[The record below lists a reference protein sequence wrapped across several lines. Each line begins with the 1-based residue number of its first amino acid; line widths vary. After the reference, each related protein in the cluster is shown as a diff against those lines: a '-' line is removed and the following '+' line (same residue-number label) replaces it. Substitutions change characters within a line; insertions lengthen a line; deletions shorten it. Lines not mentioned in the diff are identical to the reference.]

1 MNKQGR
7 EKQMSENKINRRDV
21 CKTLLAFGGLT
32 LVGGAKGQTTTP
44 TPTAP
49 TSAIILGDVLQDQ
62 KLADAVKRGAT
73 MEEIAQLRDPI
84 AGTPQEAL
92 RALKTGNARFFGG
105 QARRPELSAAE
116 RRAQIL
122 GQTPFAVVLGCSD
135 SRVPTEII
143 YDQSLGSLF
152 ITRVAGNVVDT
163 GTTGSIE
170 YAVEHLK
177 TSLVVVMG
185 HEGCGAVKAA
195 LLPAADRA
203 RETPS
208 IQALLNQI
216 VPSVAKLPKI
226 RDEKAKLREAVV
238 ANVRQ
243 QVANLKKEPAIQ
255 KAIASNKIAVVG
267 AFYEITSG
275 AVDFFETD
283 EDLRIAQTAYDSCN
297 WRSHLA

>member
-1 MNKQGR
+1 MA
-7 EKQMSENKINRRDV
+7 I
-21 CKTLLAFGGLT
+21 
-32 LVGGAKGQTTTP
+32 KGQTP
-44 TPTAP
+44 TPTP
-49 TSAIILGDVLQDQ
+49 TLHP
-62 KLADAVKRGAT
+62 ADAVLHDHKISEAIEGGAT
-73 MEEIAQLRDPI
+73 MEEIAQLREPI
-84 AGTPQEAL
+84 ARTPQEAL
-92 RALKTGNARFFGG
+92 HALKTGNARFFGG
-105 QARRPELSAAE
+105 QIRRPEVSAAE

-122 GQTPFAVVLGCSD
+122 GQTPFAVVLSCSD

-143 YDQSLGSLF
+143 FDQGPGTLF
-152 ITRVAGNVVDT
+152 ITRVAGNVVET

-177 TSLVVVMG
+177 TYLVVVMG

-195 LLPAADRA
+195 LLPADERS

-216 VPSVAKLPKI
+216 VPSVSKIPKI
-226 RDEKAKLREAVV
+226 RDDKARMREAVV

-243 QVANLKKEPAIQ
+243 QVFNIKKQPAIQ
-255 KAIASNKIAVVG
+255 AAVASNRIAVVG

-283 EDLRIAQTAYDSCN
+283 EELRLAQIAYDSCN
-297 WRSHLA
+297 WRSHLT

>member
-1 MNKQGR
+1 
-7 EKQMSENKINRRDV
+7 MSEKKINRRDV
-21 CKTLLAFGGLT
+21 CKTLMAFGGLA
-32 LVGGAKGQTTTP
+32 LGGLATKGQSTAPTP
-44 TPTAP
+44 TPP
-49 TSAIILGDVLQDQ
+49 VDVLLDQ
-62 KLADAVKRGAT
+62 KLSDAVKRGAT
-73 MEEIAQLRDPI
+73 MQEIAQLRDPI
-84 AGTPQEAL
+84 ATNPQDAL

-152 ITRVAGNVVDT
+152 ITRVAGNVVEM

-185 HEGCGAVKAA
+185 HEGCGAIKAA
-195 LLPAADRA
+195 MLPAAERA
-203 RETPS
+203 KESPS
-208 IQALLNQI
+208 IQALLNSI
-216 VPSVAKLPKI
+216 VPSISKLPKI

-243 QVANLKKEPAIQ
+243 QVANIKKEPLIQ
-255 KAIASNKIAVVG
+255 KAIASNKINVVG

-283 EDLRIAQTAYDSCN
+283 EDLRIAQNDYESCN

>member
-1 MNKQGR
+1 
-7 EKQMSENKINRRDV
+7 MSDNNINRRDV
-21 CKTLLAFGGLT
+21 CKTLLAFGGLA
-32 LVGGAKGQTTTP
+32 LGGLATKGQTTTP
-44 TPTAP
+44 TPAP
-49 TSAIILGDVLQDQ
+49 IIDVLQDQ

-84 AGTPQEAL
+84 ANTPQEAL

-185 HEGCGAVKAA
+185 HEGCGAIKAA
-195 LLPAADRA
+195 LLPAAERA
-203 RETPS
+203 KESPS
-208 IQALLNQI
+208 IQALLNSI
-216 VPSVAKLPKI
+216 VPAVSKIPII
-226 RDEKAKLREAVV
+226 RDEKANLREAVV
-238 ANVRQ
+238 AYVRQ
-243 QVANLKKEPAIQ
+243 QVANIKKEPLIQ

-283 EDLRIAQTAYDSCN
+283 EDLRIAQNDYDSCN
-297 WRSHLA
+297 WREHLA

>member
-1 MNKQGR
+1 LGG
-7 EKQMSENKINRRDV
+7 I
-21 CKTLLAFGGLT
+21 TIGGLAT
-32 LVGGAKGQTTTP
+32 NGQTTTP
-44 TPTAP
+44 TTTP
-49 TSAIILGDVLQDQ
+49 TSPSIDTNLQDP
-62 KLADAVKRGAT
+62 KIADAVKRGAT
-73 MEEIAQLRDPI
+73 MEEIAKLRDPI
-84 AGTPQEAL
+84 ARSPQEAL
-92 RALKTGNARFFGG
+92 RALKTGNARFFSG

-143 YDQSLGSLF
+143 FDQSLGSLF
-152 ITRVAGNVVDT
+152 ITRIAGNIVDI

-177 TSLVVVMG
+177 TYLVVVMG

-195 LLPAADRA
+195 LLPAAERA
-203 RETPS
+203 RETAS

-216 VPSVAKLPKI
+216 APSVSKIPKI
-226 RDEKAKLREAVV
+226 RDEKAKMREAVI

-243 QVANLKKEPAIQ
+243 QVANIKKQPAIQ
-255 KAIASNKIAVVG
+255 TAMASNRIAVVG
-267 AFYEITSG
+267 AYYEITSG

-283 EDLRIAQTAYDSCN
+283 EDLRIAQTNYDNCS
-297 WRSHLA
+297 WRVHLT

>member
-1 MNKQGR
+1 MQKER
-7 EKQMSENKINRRDV
+7 FTRRGV
-21 CKTLLAFGGLT
+21 CKALLAFGGLA
-32 LVGGAKGQTTTP
+32 LGGSARGQTTSP

-49 TSAIILGDVLQDQ
+49 QGENVLQDQ
-62 KLADAVKRGAT
+62 RLLDAVKRGAT
-73 MEEIAQLRDPI
+73 MEEIAKLRDPI
-84 AGTPQEAL
+84 ARNPQEAL
-92 RALKTGNARFFGG
+92 RALKTGNARFFSG
-105 QARRPELSAAE
+105 QARRPELSAVE

-152 ITRVAGNVVDT
+152 ITRVAGNIVET

-177 TSLVVVMG
+177 THLVVVMG

-203 RETPS
+203 RESPS

-216 VPSVAKLPKI
+216 APAVSSIGKI
-226 RDEKAKLREAVV
+226 RDEKAKMREAVI

-243 QVANLKKEPAIQ
+243 QVANIKKQPLIQ
-255 KAIASNKIAVVG
+255 AAIARNRIGVVG
-267 AFYEITSG
+267 AYYEITSG

-283 EDLRIAQTAYDSCN
+283 EELRLAQTDYDGRS
-297 WRSHLA
+297 WREHLA

>member
-1 MNKQGR
+1 MPVAGEKGKGKQVN
-7 EKQMSENKINRRDV
+7 ENKINRRGV
-21 CKTLLAFGGLT
+21 CKTLLAFGGLA
-32 LVGGAKGQTTTP
+32 LGGLAKGQTSSQ

-49 TSAIILGDVLQDQ
+49 MLEGTLQDQ

-73 MEEIAQLRDPI
+73 MEEIAKLRDPI
-84 AGTPQEAL
+84 ARTPQEAL
-92 RALKTGNARFFGG
+92 RAMKAGNARFFGG

-177 TSLVVVMG
+177 TSLIVVMG

-195 LLPAADRA
+195 LLPAEVRA

-216 VPSVAKLPKI
+216 VPSVSKIPKI
-226 RDEKAKLREAVV
+226 RDEKAKLREAVI

-243 QVANLKKEPAIQ
+243 QVFNIKKQPAIQ
-255 KAIASNKIAVVG
+255 AAMASNRIGVVG

-275 AVDFFETD
+275 AVDFFETE
-283 EDLRIAQTAYDSCN
+283 EDLRIAQTDYDSCN
-297 WRSHLA
+297 WRAHLA

>member
-1 MNKQGR
+1 
-7 EKQMSENKINRRDV
+7 MSENKINRRDV
-21 CKTLLAFGGLT
+21 CKSLLALGGGLA
-32 LVGGAKGQTTTP
+32 LGGSAVNAQTPMPTP
-44 TPTAP
+44 TPP
-49 TSAIILGDVLQDQ
+49 VSADLILQDQ
-62 KLADAVKRGAT
+62 KISDAVKRGAT

-84 AGTPQEAL
+84 ARSPEEAL

-105 QARRPELSAAE
+105 LARRPELSAAE

-122 GQTPFAVVLGCSD
+122 GQTPFAVVLACSD

-143 YDQSLGSLF
+143 FDQGLGTLF
-152 ITRVAGNVVDT
+152 ITRVAGNVVDS

-170 YAVEHLK
+170 YAVNHLK
-177 TSLVVVMG
+177 THIVVVMG

-195 LLPAADRA
+195 LLPAEARA

-216 VPSVAKLPKI
+216 VPSVSKIPKL
-226 RDEKAKLREAVV
+226 RDEKAKMREAVV

-243 QVANLKKEPAIQ
+243 QVFNIKKEPAIQ
-255 KAIASNKIAVVG
+255 KAIAIKKIVVVG
-267 AFYEITSG
+267 AYYEITSG

-283 EDLRIAQTAYDSCN
+283 EDLRVAQNDYDSCS

>member
-1 MNKQGR
+1 MR
-7 EKQMSENKINRRDV
+7 ENKINRRGV
-21 CKTLLAFGGLT
+21 CKSLLALGGLT
-32 LVGGAKGQTTTP
+32 LGGLAAKGQTPSP
-44 TPTAP
+44 TPTQPQA
-49 TSAIILGDVLQDQ
+49 GDALDEL

-84 AGTPQEAL
+84 ARTPQEAL

-105 QARRPELSAAE
+105 QARRPETSAAE

-122 GQTPFAVVLGCSD
+122 GQTPFAVILACSD

-143 YDQSLGSLF
+143 FDQGLGTLF
-152 ITRVAGNVVDT
+152 ITRVAGNIVET

-170 YAVEHLK
+170 YAVNHLK
-177 TSLVVVMG
+177 THIVVVLG

-208 IQALLNQI
+208 IQALLNEI
-216 VPSVAKLPKI
+216 VPSVSKIPKI

-243 QVANLKKEPAIQ
+243 QVFNVKKQPAIQ
-255 KAIASNKIAVVG
+255 AAIASNKIIVVG

-283 EDLRIAQTAYDSCN
+283 EDLRVAQADYESCS
-297 WRSHLA
+297 WRSHLT

>member
-1 MNKQGR
+1 MNG
-7 EKQMSENKINRRDV
+7 NKIDRRGV

-32 LVGGAKGQTTTP
+32 LGGLVAKAQTQSP
-44 TPTAP
+44 TPVP
-49 TSAIILGDVLQDQ
+49 VEDILEDQ
-62 KLADAVKRGAT
+62 RIADAVKRGAT
-73 MEEIAQLRDPI
+73 MEEIAKLREPL
-84 AGTPQEAL
+84 ARNPVEAL

-122 GQTPFAVVLGCSD
+122 GQTPFAVILGCSD

-143 YDQSLGSLF
+143 FDQPLGTLF
-152 ITRVAGNVVDT
+152 ITRVAGNVVNT

-177 TSLVVVMG
+177 THLVVVMG

-195 LLPAADRA
+195 LLPDEERA
-203 RETPS
+203 RESPS
-208 IQALLNQI
+208 IQALLNEI
-216 VPSVAKLPKI
+216 APSLSKLPKI

-243 QVANLKKEPAIQ
+243 QVFNIKKQPLIQ
-255 KAIASNKIAVVG
+255 RAIASNKITVVG

-283 EDLRIAQTAYDSCN
+283 EDLRVAQTAYDTNN
-297 WRSHLA
+297 WRSHLG

>member
-1 MNKQGR
+1 
-7 EKQMSENKINRRDV
+7 MSENKMNRRDV
-21 CKTLLAFGGLT
+21 CKNLLALGGIAIGGLA
-32 LVGGAKGQTTTP
+32 VKGQTP
-44 TPTAP
+44 TPQSTP
-49 TSAIILGDVLQDQ
+49 LPMDNILEDQ
-62 KLADAVKRGAT
+62 RISDAVKRGAT
-73 MEEIAQLRDPI
+73 MEEIAKLRDPI
-84 AGTPQEAL
+84 ANNPEEAM

-105 QARRPELSAAE
+105 QARRPEVSAAE

-122 GQTPFAVVLGCSD
+122 GQTPFAVILACSD
-135 SRVPTEII
+135 SRVPTEIVF
-143 YDQSLGSLF
+143 DQSLGSLF

-170 YAVEHLK
+170 YAVNHLK
-177 TSLVVVMG
+177 THIVVVMG
-185 HEGCGAVKAA
+185 HEGCGAIKAA

-216 VPSVAKLPKI
+216 VPSVSNLPKI

-243 QVANLKKEPAIQ
+243 QVANIKKQPAIQ
-255 KAIASNKIAVVG
+255 KAIASNKIIVVG

-283 EDLRIAQTAYDSCN
+283 EDLRLAQTAYDSCS
-297 WRSHLA
+297 WRTHLA

>member
-1 MNKQGR
+1 M
-7 EKQMSENKINRRDV
+7 
-21 CKTLLAFGGLT
+21 
-32 LVGGAKGQTTTP
+32 
-44 TPTAP
+44 
-49 TSAIILGDVLQDQ
+49 
-62 KLADAVKRGAT
+62 
-73 MEEIAQLRDPI
+73 RDPI
-84 AGTPQEAL
+84 ARNPQEAL
-92 RALKTGNARFFGG
+92 RALKTGNARFFSG

-143 YDQSLGSLF
+143 FDQSLGSLF
-152 ITRVAGNVVDT
+152 ITRVAGNIVEM

-177 TSLVVVMG
+177 TYLVVVMG

-216 VPSVAKLPKI
+216 VPSVSTISKI
-226 RDEKAKLREAVV
+226 RDEKARMREAVI

-243 QVANLKKEPAIQ
+243 QVFDTKKQPAIQ
-255 KAIASNKIAVVG
+255 AAVASNKIAVVG
-267 AFYEITSG
+267 AYYEITSG
-275 AVDFFETD
+275 AVDFFETE
-283 EDLRIAQTAYDSCN
+283 EDLRIGQTDYDGCS
-297 WRSHLA
+297 WRRHLA

>member
-1 MNKQGR
+1 MG
-7 EKQMSENKINRRDV
+7 ENKIDRRDV

-32 LVGGAKGQTTTP
+32 LTGLVAKGQTPTP
-44 TPTAP
+44 TP
-49 TSAIILGDVLQDQ
+49 LDDVLQDQ
-62 KLADAVKRGAT
+62 RIADAVKRGAT
-73 MEEIAQLRDPI
+73 MEEIAELRDPL
-84 AGTPQEAL
+84 ARNPVEAL

-122 GQTPFAVVLGCSD
+122 GQTPFAVILGCSD

-143 YDQSLGSLF
+143 FDQPLGSLF
-152 ITRVAGNVVDT
+152 ISRVAGNVVNT

-170 YAVEHLK
+170 YAVDHLK
-177 TSLVVVMG
+177 THLVVVMG

-195 LLPAADRA
+195 LLPAEVRA
-203 RETPS
+203 KETPS
-208 IQALLNQI
+208 IQALLNEI
-216 VPSVAKLPKI
+216 VPSVSKIPKI

-243 QVANLKKEPAIQ
+243 QVANIKQQPLIQ

-283 EDLRIAQTAYDSCN
+283 EDLRVAQTAYDSCN

>member
-1 MNKQGR
+1 
-7 EKQMSENKINRRDV
+7 MSEKKINRRDV

-32 LVGGAKGQTTTP
+32 LGGLAAKGQTATP
-44 TPTAP
+44 TPLP
-49 TSAIILGDVLQDQ
+49 LGDVLQDQ

-73 MEEIAQLRDPI
+73 MEEIAKLRDPV
-84 AGTPQEAL
+84 ANNPQEAL

-105 QARRPELSAAE
+105 QARRPEVSAAE

-122 GQTPFAVVLGCSD
+122 GQTPFAVILACSD
-135 SRVPTEII
+135 SRVPTEIVF
-143 YDQSLGSLF
+143 DQSLGSLF
-152 ITRVAGNVVDT
+152 ITRVAGNVVEM

-170 YAVEHLK
+170 YAVGHLK
-177 TSLVVVMG
+177 THLVVVMG
-185 HEGCGAVKAA
+185 HEGCGAIKAA
-195 LLPAADRA
+195 LLPAEERA
-203 RETPS
+203 KESPS
-208 IQALLNQI
+208 IQALLNSI
-216 VPSVAKLPKI
+216 VPSVSKISKI

-243 QVANLKKEPAIQ
+243 QVANIKKEPAIQ
-255 KAIASNKIAVVG
+255 KAIASNKINVVG

-283 EDLRIAQTAYDSCN
+283 EELRVAQTDYDSCS

>member
-1 MNKQGR
+1 
-7 EKQMSENKINRRDV
+7 MSENKINRRDV

-32 LVGGAKGQTTTP
+32 LGGLAAKGQTATP
-44 TPTAP
+44 TPTTATAP
-49 TSAIILGDVLQDQ
+49 AAGDVLQDQ
-62 KLADAVKRGAT
+62 KISDAVKRGAT
-73 MEEIAQLRDPI
+73 MEEIAKLRDPI
-84 AGTPQEAL
+84 ANTPEEAL

-122 GQTPFAVVLGCSD
+122 GQTPFAVILGCSD

-177 TSLVVVMG
+177 TSLVVVMR

-195 LLPAADRA
+195 LLPAEARA

-216 VPSVAKLPKI
+216 VPSVSKIAKI

-243 QVANLKKEPAIQ
+243 QVFNLKKEPAIQ
-255 KAIASNKIAVVG
+255 KAIASNKINVVG

-283 EDLRIAQTAYDSCN
+283 EDLRIAQSNYDSCN
-297 WRSHLA
+297 WRAHLA

>member
-1 MNKQGR
+1 
-7 EKQMSENKINRRDV
+7 MSENKINRRGV
-21 CKTLLAFGGLT
+21 CKSLLAFGGLA
-32 LVGGAKGQTTTP
+32 LGCLAVKGQTLTP
-44 TPTAP
+44 TPTQP
-49 TSAIILGDVLQDQ
+49 QTGNILDDQ
-62 KLADAVKRGAT
+62 KIADAVKRGAT

-84 AGTPQEAL
+84 ARTPQEAL

-105 QARRPELSAAE
+105 QARRPEASAAE

-122 GQTPFAVVLGCSD
+122 GQTPFAIILACSD
-135 SRVPTEII
+135 SRVPTEIVF
-143 YDQSLGSLF
+143 DQGLGTLF
-152 ITRVAGNVVDT
+152 ITRVAGNIVET

-170 YAVEHLK
+170 YAVNHLK
-177 TSLVVVMG
+177 THIVVVLG

-208 IQALLNQI
+208 IQALLNEI
-216 VPSVAKLPKI
+216 VPSVSKIPKI

-243 QVANLKKEPAIQ
+243 QVFNIKKQPAIQ
-255 KAIASNKIAVVG
+255 AAIASNKIAVVG

-283 EDLRIAQTAYDSCN
+283 EDLRIAQADYDSCS
-297 WRSHLA
+297 WRSHLT

>member
-1 MNKQGR
+1 MN
-7 EKQMSENKINRRDV
+7 ENKINRRDV
-21 CKTLLAFGGLT
+21 CKALLTFGGLALGS
-32 LVGGAKGQTTTP
+32 LVAKGQTPTP
-44 TPTAP
+44 TPVP
-49 TSAIILGDVLQDQ
+49 MDNVLQDQ
-62 KLADAVKRGAT
+62 RIADAVKRGAT
-73 MEEIAQLRDPI
+73 MEEIAKLRDPI
-84 AGTPQEAL
+84 ARTPQEAL

-152 ITRVAGNVVDT
+152 ITRIAGNIVDT

-195 LLPAADRA
+195 LLPAEDRA
-203 RETPS
+203 RETPA
-208 IQALLNQI
+208 IQTLLNQI
-216 VPSVAKLPKI
+216 VPSVSKIPKI
-226 RDEKAKLREAVV
+226 RDDKAKMREAVI

-243 QVANLKKEPAIQ
+243 QVFNIKKQPAIQ
-255 KAIASNKIAVVG
+255 SAMASNRIAVVG

-283 EDLRIAQTAYDSCN
+283 DELRIAQTAYDSCN